1 MEYCPRCF
9 LQEVPSPAQ
18 GLSLPLTIPVLPVRA
33 TTLYCQTFM
42 STYCVPNRDGRQ
54 REHSAALKLQPHI
67 APSLSSKA
75 SASWQVDRPGYQ
87 GQWWSGD
94 GVMEGHRHRC
104 MLIRLCE
111 EGNAGEKLGGHGGMG
126 QGPLIQPKVA
136 GKASWGASRRKY
148 S

>member
-42 STYCVPNRDGRQ
+42 STYYVPNRDGRQ
-54 REHSAALKLQPHI
+54 REHSADLKLQPHI
-67 APSLSSKA
+67 APSLSNKA
-75 SASWQVDRPGYQ
+75 SASWQVDRPRYQ

-94 GVMEGHRHRC
+94 GVMEGHRHRW
-104 MLIRLCE
+104 MLIDCVRRAMLE
-111 EGNAGEKLGGHGGMG
+111 RNLGATVGWGR
-126 QGPLIQPKVA
+126 GP
-136 GKASWGASRRKY
+136 
-148 S
+148 